1 LRSHRDTPSRIA
13 VEELDLMPVHND
25 PEPLD
30 DRKATILKSVV
41 TRYVET
47 AQPVGSSQ
55 VAHDSVLD
63 VSPATVRADMATLER
78 EGFLT
83 HPHTSAGRIPTDKG
97 YRFFVDHLGNP
108 QPLARAEHEQVQDF
122 FSKAHGELE
131 RVLQDT
137 SRLLAE
143 LTDCAA
149 VVVSPAHQALVVRSA
164 LVVRLSAHTAMAV
177 AVLSNGV
184 VEKRTISVR
193 EDVPEAVLAVAS
205 AVLQQRLSGSS
216 LGGARHEMPSG
227 DPDVDEVVKTCLEA
241 LEDGAVA
248 GADDQVYVGGAAFVT
263 ERFDAIEKVR
273 AVLEILEQSF
283 VVVTLLRDVLAQG
296 ESVSIGSEHAG
307 IESLAECS
315 LVVAPYE
322 SDGVALGTIGVLGPT
337 RMDYEHALAAVAI
350 VGQRLTRELRQG

>member
-1 LRSHRDTPSRIA
+1 
-13 VEELDLMPVHND
+13 MPTRND
-25 PEPLD
+25 HEQLD
-30 DRKATILKSVV
+30 DRKAAILKSVV
-41 TRYVET
+41 TGYVET

-55 VAHDSVLD
+55 VARDPVIE
-63 VSPATVRADMATLER
+63 VSPATVRADMAALER
-78 EGFLT
+78 EGYLT
-83 HPHTSAGRIPTDKG
+83 HPHTSAGRVPTDKG

-108 QPLARAEHEQVQDF
+108 HPLARAEHEQVQVF

-164 LVVRLSAHTAMAV
+164 LIARLAARTAMVV

-184 VEKRTISVR
+184 VEKRTVAMPDDLPDSV
-193 EDVPEAVLAVAS
+193 LSTAS
-205 AVLQQRLSGSS
+205 AALQQCLSGSS
-216 LGGARHEMPSG
+216 LGVVPPETPSG
-227 DPDVDEVVKTCLEA
+227 DTQADDLVRICVAA
-241 LEDGAVA
+241 LRDGAA
-248 GADDQVYVGGAAFVT
+248 TWNDDQVFVGGASYMA
-263 ERFDAIEKVR
+263 ERFDAIDQVR
-273 AVLEILEQSF
+273 AVLGILEQSY
-283 VVVTLLRDVLAQG
+283 VVVTLLRDVLAHGQ
-296 ESVSIGSEHAG
+296 SVSIGSEHAG

-337 RMDYEHALAAVAI
+337 RMNYEHALAAVAG
-350 VGQRLTRELRQG
+350 VGERLTRELRGS